1 MRRAIVLATFGARW
15 AAPISGLSRQPEMGA
30 LPGPMALRPVFSQM
44 RLVSNS
50 KLAAA
55 TLSEMEDEQ
64 QRSERPEKPEM
75 PASWTLDR
83 KIGET
88 FFTMRRTYEDEEI
101 VLQYTGEC
109 EKNGVATHTFIVFV
123 VCKNKGL
130 VFNMSVEEGEIVL
143 NNVCFRQDAKLAMDS
158 AAESQAKNDLLY
170 GGPDVADLED
180 SLVEA
185 FASYLEERGVNDDLG
200 NFIERYSYWAEQAE
214 YEEWLGN
221 INKFVS

>member
-30 LPGPMALRPVFSQM
+30 LPGPIALRPVFSQM

-75 PASWTLDR
+75 PVSWTLDR

-109 EKNGVATHTFIVFV
+109 EKNGVATHTFIAFV

-130 VFNMSVEEGEIVL
+130 VCNMSDEEGEIVL
-143 NNVCFRQDAKLAMDS
+143 NNVCVRQDAKLATDS
-158 AAESQAKNDLLY
+158 AGESQAKKDELY
-170 GGPDVADLED
+170 GGPDVDDLED
-180 SLVEA
+180 SLAEA
-185 FASYLEERGVNDDLG
+185 LASYSEERGVNDDLG
-200 NFIERYSYWAEQAE
+200 NYKERDRFREEQVE
-214 YEEWLGN
+214 
-221 INKFVS
+221 K